1 VRGAIEIF
9 SIALQTNIG
18 TFLIGRAIQGAT
30 AAYLIRIAGKS
41 FIEYFRRDQDW
52 GDGGM
57 SQVVQEQFR
66 LNQRDEF
73 VKVFVKEAIAR
84 IGVTQ

>member
-1 VRGAIEIF
+1 
-9 SIALQTNIG
+9 
-18 TFLIGRAIQGAT
+18 
-30 AAYLIRIAGKS
+30 
-41 FIEYFRRDQDW
+41 
-52 GDGGM
+52 
-57 SQVVQEQFR
+57 VQEQFR